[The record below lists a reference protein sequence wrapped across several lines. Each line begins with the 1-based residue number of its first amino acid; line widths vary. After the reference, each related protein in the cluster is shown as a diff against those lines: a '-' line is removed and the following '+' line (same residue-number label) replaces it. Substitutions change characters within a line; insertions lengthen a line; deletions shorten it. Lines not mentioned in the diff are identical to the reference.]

1 MPSTSQA
8 TNTHDRYDL
17 ATTGDNVRE
26 DFADA
31 IYNISP

>member
-1 MPSTSQA
+1 MTQA

-26 DFADA
+26 SLSD
-31 IYNISP
+31 IITNISP